1 MPKENPPGS
10 PAVKRP
16 IHAAGAVLWRP
27 GDVDGT
33 PAIALIH
40 RPRYDD
46 WSLPKGKVDPGE
58 TEPVTAVREIEEETG
73 FRAHLGRRLLTV
85 SYPVDQAVKTVRYW
99 AARCVSGNFKVNDEV
114 DDLRWLP
121 TADALSVLTH
131 PLDRKVLRRFSES
144 PADTQTVMIVRHAT
158 AGSKARYKGDDRNRP
173 LDKHGRAQAESLVG
187 QLLSFGACE
196 LYAADRTRCR
206 QTLDPLAEE
215 LATVIRDEPELTEEA
230 YADNRKAARQRVLEI
245 AATSPNPVI
254 CTQGKVIPDL
264 IGWWCARDGVRP
276 DKSQNRKG
284 STWVMS
290 LCNGRLIAAD
300 HIGSPLAPKELDRK
314 RIQ

>member
-1 MPKENPPGS
+1 MPKEYPPGPPTVKS
-10 PAVKRP
+10 P
-16 IHAAGAVLWRP
+16 ILAAGAVLWRP
-27 GDVDGT
+27 QGVDGT
-33 PAIALIH
+33 PEVAVIH

-58 TEPVTAVREIEEETG
+58 TEPVTAVREIKEETG
-73 FRAHLGRRLLTV
+73 FHAHLGRRLLTV
-85 SYPVDQAVKTVRYW
+85 TYPVDQAVKTVRYW
-99 AARCVSGNFKVNDEV
+99 AARCINGHFTVSDEV
-114 DDLRWLP
+114 DDLEWMP
-121 TADALSVLTH
+121 VAGAMGKLTH
-131 PLDRKVLRRFSES
+131 PLDRKVLRRFAES

-158 AGSKARYKGDDRNRP
+158 AGTKARYKGDDRKRP

-215 LATVIRDEPELTEEA
+215 LGTVIRDEPDLTEEA
-230 YADNRKAARQRVLEI
+230 YADNRKVARQRVLEI

-264 IGWWCARDGVRP
+264 IDWWCARDGVRP
-276 DKSQNRKG
+276 DKSRNRKG

-290 LCNGRLIAAD
+290 LCDGRLTAAD
-300 HIGSPLAPKELDRK
+300 HIGSPLAPKKLDR
-314 RIQ
+314 R